1 MAEQSTQ
8 PAVLVVDDEE
18 NFLVLLD
25 RILSREGYQ
34 VITAGD
40 GVQALAHA
48 DRQKFRVAIVD
59 IKMEPMTGV
68 EVLAELKKRD
78 ATSQVIMI
86 SGYPTDD
93 TRNEC
98 MKLGAAGYLTKPI
111 EISELKSV
119 LRHLMGAEQLLQSR

>member
-1 MAEQSTQ
+1 MAESTQ

-59 IKMEPMTGV
+59 IKMQPMTGV

>member
-1 MAEQSTQ
+1 MAESTQ

-18 NFLVLLD
+18 NFLELLD

-34 VITAGD
+34 VTTAHD

-48 DRQKFRVAIVD
+48 DHQKFRVAIVD
-59 IKMEPMTGV
+59 IKMQPLTGV

-111 EISELKSV
+111 EMAELKSV
-119 LRHLMGAEQLLQSR
+119 LRHLMGAEQLLQGR